1 MHKLRNKTVGRQGQS
16 ETKTPSQVMGGLSQ
30 IIIEDQ
36 HKENIITEGMK
47 Q

>member
-1 MHKLRNKTVGRQGQS
+1 MHKLRNKTVGRQGQNS
-16 ETKTPSQVMGGLSQ
+16 ETQTPSKNGLSQ